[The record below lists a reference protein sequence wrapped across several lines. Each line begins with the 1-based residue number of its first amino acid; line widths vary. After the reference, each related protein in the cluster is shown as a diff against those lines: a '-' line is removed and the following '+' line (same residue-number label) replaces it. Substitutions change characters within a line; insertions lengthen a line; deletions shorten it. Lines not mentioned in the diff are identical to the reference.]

1 MTEGDFM
8 KRDSSVELSRIL
20 GSLIVIGVHVC
31 LPSFTE
37 WGCDRSRL
45 FISCLVADGVAV
57 FWIITG
63 FFYFNNTYSKIGH
76 KTLKKIGIPMLVF
89 SVLSFYLSG
98 WLLNDLTLLQSIRHT
113 KEEYINIFK
122 TLLTWNNPV
131 PAGSHLWYLY
141 TYILLVVIFPIL
153 KSFIDYLEAKP
164 EKRIK
169 AYLIMSFVFLVIND
183 AASNQLADFS
193 LKSVSAL
200 LPASIEVTYGYFL
213 YKNKEFFCRK
223 RWIIL
228 APAIFLTVNIVRMMI
243 QIKRYAG
250 NLGENSILF
259 WFSSLGVICAAC
271 IVIFGFALDS
281 CIKSTGVKTWICRI
295 ASYTMLIYIVHT
307 YVNAFLGKY
316 GVTEKI
322 NVYLLEH
329 VPYVTYDFIYVVVFT
344 VLVFVISLAAA
355 IIIRMISGGA
365 AKVFAHKSK
374 QFF

>member
-1 MTEGDFM
+1 
-8 KRDSSVELSRIL
+8 
-20 GSLIVIGVHVC
+20 
-31 LPSFTE
+31 
-37 WGCDRSRL
+37 
-45 FISCLVADGVAV
+45 
-57 FWIITG
+57 
-63 FFYFNNTYSKIGH
+63 
-76 KTLKKIGIPMLVF
+76 LVF
-89 SVLSFYLSG
+89 SVQSFYLSG

-183 AASNQLADFS
+183 AASNQLADYS

-250 NLGENSILF
+250 N
-259 WFSSLGVICAAC
+259 
-271 IVIFGFALDS
+271 
-281 CIKSTGVKTWICRI
+281 
-295 ASYTMLIYIVHT
+295 
-307 YVNAFLGKY
+307 
-316 GVTEKI
+316 
-322 NVYLLEH
+322 
-329 VPYVTYDFIYVVVFT
+329 P
-344 VLVFVISLAAA
+344 
-355 IIIRMISGGA
+355 
-365 AKVFAHKSK
+365 
-374 QFF
+374 

>member
-1 MTEGDFM
+1 M
-8 KRDSSVELSRIL
+8 KRDSSVELSRII
-20 GSLIVIGVHVC
+20 GSLIVVGVHVC
-31 LPSFTE
+31 LPAFTE
-37 WGCDRSRL
+37 MGCDRSRL

-89 SVLSFYLSG
+89 SVLSFYLYG
-98 WLLNDLTLLQSIRHT
+98 WLLGDMSLLQSITHT

-141 TYILLVVIFPIL
+141 TYILLIFIFPIL
-153 KSFIDYLEAKP
+153 KAFIDYLEAEP
-164 EKRIK
+164 EKRIRT
-169 AYLIMSFVFLVIND
+169 YLIMSFLFLVIND

-213 YKNKEFFCRK
+213 YKKKEFFCRK
-223 RWIIL
+223 RWLIL
-228 APAIFLTVNIVRMMI
+228 APAVFLGVNIMRTVI
-243 QIKRYAG
+243 QIKRYAVNPG
-250 NLGENSILF
+250 DNSILF

-281 CIKSTGVKTWICRI
+281 CIQSAGVKTWICRI
-295 ASYTMLIYIVHT
+295 ASYTMLIYIIHT
-307 YVNAFLGKY
+307 YVNALLGKY
-316 GVTEKI
+316 GVTEKV
-322 NVYLLEH
+322 NSYLLEH
-329 VPYVTYDFIYVVVFT
+329 VPHVTYDFIYLAVLT
-344 VLVFVISLAAA
+344 VLVFGISLIAAVTVTTA
-355 IIIRMISGGA
+355 GKIVCKIVK
-365 AKVFAHKSK
+365 AKS
-374 QFF
+374 